1 MNKRQSQIVT
11 LVNQKDRISV
21 TELAHELDVSEVTIR
36 KDLTTLSNY
45 GILIRNHGYAL
56 KKNSVDIKNRLSIN
70 YEEKSRI
77 AKRAAELIG
86 YNETIFLGS
95 GSTCALLAEEIA
107 KTKPNVSIIT
117 HSVYIAD
124 HAAKLG
130 NNKIILLG
138 GEYQKEAE
146 VMVGPLVR
154 LTAKQY
160 FVDKIFLG
168 TDGFVK
174 NIGFMGSDS
183 LRTEAIKNMIDS
195 ARNIIVLTDSTK
207 FNKMGVIIQFGLAK
221 VVKIITDKNISKE
234 YYDYFKDNRI
244 SVEIVN

>member
-11 LVNQKDRISV
+11 LVNQKYRISV

-36 KDLTTLSNY
+36 KDLTTLANY

-107 KTKPNVSIIT
+107 KTKMVDTN
-117 HSVYIAD
+117 
-124 HAAKLG
+124 AASL
-130 NNKIILLG
+130 
-138 GEYQKEAE
+138 EAC
-146 VMVGPLVR
+146 MSMIKG
-154 LTAKQY
+154 TAR
-160 FVDKIFLG
+160 
-168 TDGFVK
+168 
-174 NIGFMGSDS
+174 S
-183 LRTEAIKNMIDS
+183 
-195 ARNIIVLTDSTK
+195 
-207 FNKMGVIIQFGLAK
+207 MGV
-221 VVKIITDKNISKE
+221 T
-234 YYDYFKDNRI
+234 
-244 SVEIVN
+244 VED

>member
-1 MNKRQSQIVT
+1 M
-11 LVNQKDRISV
+11 
-21 TELAHELDVSEVTIR
+21 
-36 KDLTTLSNY
+36 
-45 GILIRNHGYAL
+45 
-56 KKNSVDIKNRLSIN
+56 
-70 YEEKSRI
+70 
-77 AKRAAELIG
+77 
-86 YNETIFLGS
+86 
-95 GSTCALLAEEIA
+95 
-107 KTKPNVSIIT
+107 
-117 HSVYIAD
+117 YIAD

>member
-36 KDLTTLSNY
+36 KDLTTLANY

-107 KTKPNVSIIT
+107 KTKMVDTN
-117 HSVYIAD
+117 
-124 HAAKLG
+124 AASL
-130 NNKIILLG
+130 
-138 GEYQKEAE
+138 EAC
-146 VMVGPLVR
+146 MSMIKG
-154 LTAKQY
+154 TAR
-160 FVDKIFLG
+160 
-168 TDGFVK
+168 
-174 NIGFMGSDS
+174 S
-183 LRTEAIKNMIDS
+183 
-195 ARNIIVLTDSTK
+195 
-207 FNKMGVIIQFGLAK
+207 MGV
-221 VVKIITDKNISKE
+221 T
-234 YYDYFKDNRI
+234 
-244 SVEIVN
+244 VED